1 MSAQRTR
8 FRDCEVGDFCPL
20 SVRAGT
26 KAEAIIMMRPDEPDK
41 KPQKYIEFLKFR
53 RAMRNDEL
61 VWIRES

>member
-1 MSAQRTR
+1 
-8 FRDCEVGDFCPL
+8 
-20 SVRAGT
+20 VRAGT